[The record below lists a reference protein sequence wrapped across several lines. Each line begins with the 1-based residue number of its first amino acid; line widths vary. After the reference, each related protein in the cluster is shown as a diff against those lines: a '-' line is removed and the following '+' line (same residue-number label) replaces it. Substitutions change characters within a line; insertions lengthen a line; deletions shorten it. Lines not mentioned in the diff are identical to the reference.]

1 MKEEKQSKKGQSV
14 IALVGRPNVGKSSIF
29 NTLYGKRLAI
39 IDPEPGVTRD
49 RLIREVEY
57 FGKYFTLIDTGGLEP
72 EAQERAASLSGFGQ
86 EIQDQAH
93 VALAD
98 ASAIIFCVDGKL
110 GLLPGDY
117 EIADLL
123 RHLQKPVYVAVN
135 KCDNPGDLPPHY
147 YDFYEL
153 GFADLFPVS
162 ASHRIGFIDLC
173 DKVLEDLAEAGYSM
187 KSQKKLKVL
196 QLQEARDGLT
206 LDEELGDGDEED
218 LEGPDH
224 EDLEHPDHE
233 DLETIIDEDLGE
245 EDDFEDFAWTS
256 DADIVVGPGSNL
268 ETKEGDLVDEDQST
282 PLATHEHPLK
292 LALLGKPN
300 VGKSSLFNR
309 LVGENRSIVS
319 NIAGTTRDLID
330 YSLTNDYG
338 TFDLLDTAGMRR
350 QAKIKDRIERF
361 SILRSQEAAA
371 KADVALLLIDASE
384 GKLSNQDSRIAGIAH
399 NAGIP
404 TIVVANKWDIRHSD
418 YEGLEDFRKAV
429 LLELPFMAS
438 YLQVT
443 TLSALT
449 GKNVDRIFPLILKVA
464 EASRRRLPTGALN
477 EVLREAV
484 SYQPPPQDKGKHLN
498 LYYTCQVAV
507 KPPTFLYFINSK
519 KLLHFSYERYLEN
532 NLRHNFDLD
541 GTPIKLLFREKEP
554 RA

>member
-1 MKEEKQSKKGQSV
+1 MKEETKDKKGQGV
-14 IALVGRPNVGKSSIF
+14 VALVGRPNVGKSSIF
-29 NTLYGKRLAI
+29 NALYGKRLAI

-49 RLIREVEY
+49 RLIREVEF

-72 EAQERAASLSGFGQ
+72 EAQERAASLSGFAQ

-93 VALAD
+93 LALAD
-98 ASAIIFCVDGKL
+98 ASAIVFCVDGKA
-110 GLLPGDY
+110 GLSPGDY

-123 RHLQKPVYVAVN
+123 RRLQKPVYVAVN

-187 KSQKKLKVL
+187 KSRKELKAF
-196 QLQEARDGLT
+196 QLQEARESLT
-206 LDEELGDGDEED
+206 LDEDLVDGAVDGVEED
-218 LEGPDH
+218 LENLENPDH
-224 EDLEHPDHE
+224 EDLENFV
-233 DLETIIDEDLGE
+233 DEDLGE
-245 EDDFEDFAWTS
+245 EDDFEDFGWTA
-256 DADIVVGPGSNL
+256 DADIVVEPGSDQEL
-268 ETKEGDLVDEDQST
+268 DDKGLLGDDLPAPIAT
-282 PLATHEHPLK
+282 PENPLK

-371 KADVALLLIDASE
+371 KADVALLLVDASE

-418 YEGLEDFRKAV
+418 YAGLEDFRKAV

-554 RA
+554 RT

>member
-1 MKEEKQSKKGQSV
+1 MKEETQAKKGQGV
-14 IALVGRPNVGKSSIF
+14 VALVGRPNVGKSSIF
-29 NTLYGKRLAI
+29 NALYGKRLAI
-39 IDPEPGVTRD
+39 IDPQPGVTRD

-57 FGKYFTLIDTGGLEP
+57 FGRYFTLIDTGGLEP
-72 EAQERAASLSGFGQ
+72 EAQERAASWSGFGQ

-93 VALAD
+93 MALAD
-98 ASAIIFCVDGKL
+98 ASAIVFCVDGKA

-123 RHLQKPVYVAVN
+123 RRLQKPVYVAVN

-147 YDFYEL
+147 YDFYAL

-173 DKVLEDLAEAGYSM
+173 DRILDDLAEAGYSM
-187 KSQKKLKVL
+187 KSQKDLKAL
-196 QLQEARDGLT
+196 PLQEAQETWAAEEDKGAQMALEDGLSAEK
-206 LDEELGDGDEED
+206 DLGS
-218 LEGPDH
+218 
-224 EDLEHPDHE
+224 
-233 DLETIIDEDLGE
+233 EDLGE
-245 EDDFEDFAWTS
+245 EDEEDEADGFEDFGWTS
-256 DADIVVGPGSNL
+256 DAGIELESERDLEDEKGGLGDQDLPGRI
-268 ETKEGDLVDEDQST
+268 
-282 PLATHEHPLK
+282 ATHEHPLK

-319 NIAGTTRDLID
+319 DIAGTTRDLID
-330 YSLTNDYG
+330 FSLTNEYG

-350 QAKIKDRIERF
+350 QAKIKDRVERF

-371 KADVALLLIDASE
+371 KADVALLLVDASE

-449 GKNVDRIFPLILKVA
+449 GKNIDRIFPLILKVA

-532 NLRHNFDLD
+532 HLRHNFDLD

-554 RA
+554 RT

>member
-1 MKEEKQSKKGQSV
+1 MKEETQAKKGQGV
-14 IALVGRPNVGKSSIF
+14 VALVGRPNVGKSSIF
-29 NTLYGKRLAI
+29 NALYGKRLAI
-39 IDPEPGVTRD
+39 IDPQPGVTRD

-57 FGKYFTLIDTGGLEP
+57 FGRYFTLIDTGGLEP
-72 EAQERAASLSGFGQ
+72 EAQERAASWSGFGQ

-93 VALAD
+93 MALAD
-98 ASAIIFCVDGKL
+98 ASAIVFCVDGKA

-123 RHLQKPVYVAVN
+123 RRLQKPVYVAVN

-147 YDFYEL
+147 YDFYAL

-173 DKVLEDLAEAGYSM
+173 DRILDDLAEAGYSM
-187 KSQKKLKVL
+187 KSQKDLKAL
-196 QLQEARDGLT
+196 PLQEAQETWAAEEDKGAQMALEDGLSAEK
-206 LDEELGDGDEED
+206 DLGS
-218 LEGPDH
+218 
-224 EDLEHPDHE
+224 
-233 DLETIIDEDLGE
+233 EDLGE
-245 EDDFEDFAWTS
+245 EDEEDEADGFEDFGWTS
-256 DADIVVGPGSNL
+256 DAGIEL
-268 ETKEGDLVDEDQST
+268 ESERDLEDKKGGIEDQDL
-282 PLATHEHPLK
+282 PGRIATHEHPLK

-319 NIAGTTRDLID
+319 DIAGTTRDLID
-330 YSLTNDYG
+330 FSLTNEYG

-350 QAKIKDRIERF
+350 QAKIKDRVERF

-371 KADVALLLIDASE
+371 KADVALLLVDASE

-449 GKNVDRIFPLILKVA
+449 GKNIDRIFPLILKVA

-532 NLRHNFDLD
+532 HLRHNFDLD

-554 RA
+554 RT